1 VSEFK
6 VGVQLHPQHTSV
18 DELLAAAEVADELGV
33 DSIWVWD
40 HFFPLYAT
48 DGPYDWPP
56 ASDLSGSHFE
66 SWTLLAAMAR
76 GVRRAHIGV
85 LISNIHFRNPDLMAD
100 MARTIDHLSGGRFI
114 LGLGAGNLE
123 RDFVEYGYEFA
134 DGPARLSALEEGI
147 KRIHRRFL
155 LLDPAPLGRLPLLV
169 GGSGAKVTLRIVA
182 QYADLWNS
190 FGPPEEY
197 EKQNR
202 ALDGWCEKLD
212 RDPSEIERTVLLDT
226 GLEIEGLTDFLAAG
240 ANHIIVGCGHPF
252 VMNDV
257 QRLLDARDG

>member
-1 VSEFK
+1 VRSFK

-18 DELLAAAEVADELGV
+18 DELLQAAVVADEMGV

-40 HFFPLYAT
+40 HFFPLYAK

-56 ASDLSGSHFE
+56 APDLTGSHFE

-76 GVRRAHIGV
+76 TVRRAPLGV
-85 LISNIHFRNPDLMAD
+85 LISNIHFRNPDLVAD

-114 LGLGAGNLE
+114 LGLGAGNVE
-123 RDFVEYGYEFA
+123 RDFAEYGYEFP
-134 DGPARLSALEEGI
+134 DGPSRLSTLEAGI
-147 KRIHRRFL
+147 KRIQRRL
-155 LLDPAPLGRLPLLV
+155 ELLDPVPLGPLPLLV

-202 ALDGWCEKLD
+202 VLDEWCVKLG
-212 RDPSEIERTVLLDT
+212 RDPAEIERTVLLDT
-226 GLEIEGLTDFLAAG
+226 GLEIEGLSDFLAAG
-240 ANHIIVGCGHPF
+240 ATQIILGCGHPF
-252 VMNDV
+252 HMNDV
-257 QRLLDARDG
+257 QRLLDARDA